1 MKKGLVFDLDGTL
14 VYSIEDI
21 ADSMNKVL
29 EAHNLKTYDYETYK
43 VFVGNGLRKLC
54 ERALGDAYQKG
65 EKFEAIFEELMNTYA
80 DNCVNK
86 SCLYPGISDLLTS
99 LKDKGL
105 KLAVLSNKA
114 NRLTQIVGASLLKEW
129 KFDFILGEGGD
140 IPRKPETKGVEH
152 ILSSLDLK
160 KDEVLYIGDSGVDM
174 QTAENAN
181 LFGIGVTWGFRSRE
195 ELAENNAKAIV
206 DKPEEILKYL

>member
-54 ERALGDAYQKG
+54 ERALGDAYQEG
-65 EKFEAIFEELMNTYA
+65 EKFEAVFEELMNTYA

-86 SCLYPGISDLLTS
+86 SCLYSGISDLLTS

-105 KLAVLSNKA
+105 KLAVLSNKT
-114 NRLTQIVGASLLKEW
+114 NRLTQKVGASLLKEW

-140 IPRKPETKGVEH
+140 IPRKPEIKGVEH